1 MMIMMMR
8 RDMGIMEDT
17 GDTDNMRDTGDIG
30 NMEDMGGMGNMEYMG
45 VMGDMEDR
53 CNMMNMITDNL
64 ISERKDYFYLFII
77 CKIVLSVLIKINKV
91 FSIT

>member
-1 MMIMMMR
+1 MTIMMR
-8 RDMGIMEDT
+8 RDMGIMEDM
-17 GDTDNMRDTGDIG
+17 GDTGDIG
-30 NMEDMGGMGNMEYMG
+30 NMEDMGNMEYMG